1 MENQVLYLSF
11 FLTFLYIGMTFRK
24 WKKSGDAS
32 KLPPGPRKLPFIG
45 NLHLFITTPAHHC
58 LRHLVKRY
66 GSVMH
71 LQLGQLPAFVLSSE
85 ETAKA
90 VLKTHDLIFSSR
102 PPLHSVK
109 LLTYNFTD
117 IGMAPYGDYWRQAR
131 KKCSTEL
138 LTHMRVQSF
147 RSLTEEEMSNLIRD
161 ISSKARSVI
170 NIKKMVISSALSII
184 SRAAFGGKSIH
195 QEEFRK
201 LIPDII
207 ALFGGL
213 SLADLF
219 PSIKLLHFTNVTRPK
234 SKKLH
239 QKVDEILE
247 NIIMEHRARRAAGRT
262 EQDDL
267 VSVLLDLQDEG
278 ELEIPLTTANIKAII
293 LDMFTAGSDT
303 SSTVVEWAM
312 SEMLRNPRIMEQA
325 QAEVRHV
332 FAGEGNVDEARLD
345 ELKYLKLVIKETLR
359 LHTVVPLLAPRQSTE
374 RWRRICPGMSFGM
387 AMIEIKI
394 ANLLYHFDWKLP
406 GEEKPEDL
414 DMTEVFSTVARR
426 KHDLCLVPLPY
437 LPTHMS

>member
-1 MENQVLYLSF
+1 MFLSLVQMENQVLYLSF
-11 FLTFLYIGMTFRK
+11 FLTFLYIGMTLRK
-24 WKKSGDAS
+24 WKKSVDAS
-32 KLPPGPRKLPFIG
+32 KLPPGLRKLPFIG
-45 NLHLFITTPAHHC
+45 NLHLFITAPAHHC
-58 LRHLVKRY
+58 FRALAKRD

-71 LQLGQLPAFVLSSE
+71 LQLGQLPAFVFSSE

-117 IGMAPYGDYWRQAR
+117 IAMAPYGDYRRQAR
-131 KKCSTEL
+131 KICSTEL

-147 RSLTEEEMSNLIRD
+147 RSLREEEMSNLIGD

-170 NIKKMVISSALSII
+170 NIKKVVISSALSII

-219 PSIKLLHFTNVTRPK
+219 PSIKAK
-234 SKKLH
+234 
-239 QKVDEILE
+239 
-247 NIIMEHRARRAAGRT
+247 RAAGRT

-278 ELEIPLTTANIKAII
+278 ELEIPLTTDNIKAII

-312 SEMLRNPRIMEQA
+312 SEMLRNPRIMEKA

-332 FAGEGNVDEARLD
+332 FAGEGGVDEARLD
-345 ELKYLKLVIKETLR
+345 ELKYLTLEVAHCCYFAGSKTKHR
-359 LHTVVPLLAPRQSTE
+359 EMDPNYWTEADKFFPERFLDSTIDYKGNCFE
-374 RWRRICPGMSFGM
+374 FIPFGTGRRIC
-387 AMIEIKI
+387 
-394 ANLLYHFDWKLP
+394 P

-414 DMTEVFSTVARR
+414 DMTKVFSTVARR

-437 LPTHMS
+437 LPTRMS